1 MKFWIQNGISNQCV
15 PIDDQT
21 LNNERHKNEIIFFSN
36 ESNLIKIEH
45 SALCNALFA
54 LEKIPR
60 EIGLSMKNSY

>member
-1 MKFWIQNGISNQCV
+1 MKLH
-15 PIDDQT
+15 T
-21 LNNERHKNEIIFFSN
+21 FFSN
-36 ESNLIKIEH
+36 ESNLTKIEH